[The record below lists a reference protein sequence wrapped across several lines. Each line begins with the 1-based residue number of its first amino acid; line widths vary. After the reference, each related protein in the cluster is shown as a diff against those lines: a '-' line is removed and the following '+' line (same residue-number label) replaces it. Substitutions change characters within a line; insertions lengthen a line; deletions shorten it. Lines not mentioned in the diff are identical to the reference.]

1 MCKTLYELFTDEDN
15 EQQLFHS
22 IATVATL
29 LLQLGEVG
37 KQFRSGDSLPVIST
51 SQMDSSWFITFEQ
64 LLASVLT
71 ESALVNY
78 FEQLI
83 DLTQTIERFRSRRL
97 LRHMSSSPHS

>member
-1 MCKTLYELFTDEDN
+1 MYVFFQGQFVQMCKTLYELFTDEDN

-37 KQFRSGDSLPVIST
+37 KQFRNVDSST
-51 SQMDSSWFITFEQ
+51 STSGQNLQSDSCWFITFEQ

-71 ESALVNY
+71 ETALVDI
-78 FEQLI
+78 F
-83 DLTQTIERFRSRRL
+83 
-97 LRHMSSSPHS
+97 